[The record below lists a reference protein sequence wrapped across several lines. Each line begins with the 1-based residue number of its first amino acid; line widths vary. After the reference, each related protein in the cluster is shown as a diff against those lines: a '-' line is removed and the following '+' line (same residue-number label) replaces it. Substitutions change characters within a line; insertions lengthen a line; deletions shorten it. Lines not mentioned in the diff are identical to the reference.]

1 MLSEMRSG
9 DLFGDRFSV
18 KWLTELSS
26 DCFIENI
33 FSCDSLFSS
42 NDASARNEP
51 MEQTR

>member
-1 MLSEMRSG
+1 MLSEMRLT
-9 DLFGDRFSV
+9 DLYGDRFSA

-33 FSCDSLFSS
+33 FSCVSLFSG